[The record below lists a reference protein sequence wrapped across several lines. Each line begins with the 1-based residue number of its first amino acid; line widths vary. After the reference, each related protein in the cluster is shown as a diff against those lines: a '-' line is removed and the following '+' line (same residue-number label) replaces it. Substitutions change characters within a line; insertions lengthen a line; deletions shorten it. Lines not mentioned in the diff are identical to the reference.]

1 MYSGFLLAATE
12 GGVVDGLKHTATE
25 VGEKFGFNTQLFVSQ
40 FIGFFVLAFLLQRF
54 AFKPLLALLDER
66 QKKIA
71 DSLAAAEKMKADLAK
86 ADEDRKRVL
95 AEAGAQATKI
105 IEEARAAAAKI
116 GEIETQRAVAAAADI
131 IAKAKQA
138 NEAEFNRMRAELR
151 KEVGRLV
158 VAASVQV
165 TGKILSAED
174 RQRLAQETQ
183 QQFAA

>member
-1 MYSGFLLAATE
+1 MA
-12 GGVVDGLKHTATE
+12 K
-25 VGEKFGFNTQLFVSQ
+25 
-40 FIGFFVLAFLLQRF
+40 R
-54 AFKPLLALLDER
+54 
-66 QKKIA
+66 
-71 DSLAAAEKMKADLAK
+71 SLASLGADDL
-86 ADEDRKRVL
+86 RGKRVL
-95 AEAGAQATKI
+95 AEAGAQASKI

-116 GEIETQRAVAAAADI
+116 GEAETQRAIATAADI

-138 NEAEFNRMRAELR
+138 NEAELARMRSELR

-165 TGKILSAED
+165 TGKILTAED